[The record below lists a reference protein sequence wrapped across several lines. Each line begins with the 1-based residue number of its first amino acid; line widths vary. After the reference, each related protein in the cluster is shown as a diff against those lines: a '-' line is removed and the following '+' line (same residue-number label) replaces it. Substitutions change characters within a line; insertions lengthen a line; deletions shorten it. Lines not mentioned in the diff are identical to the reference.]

1 MQRLVFGDFVRF
13 ITQAQLDRADVDFV
27 VFFWFVEL
35 GQIGELCLGETL
47 RSGHRPRLADSVLCA
62 DHRGAGHEAASE
74 LCENAVPASPLI
86 DHDLVCRRVLVRDKD
101 VVFVKGI
108 FEASEG
114 LGALFAERGGE
125 LIISAPLSRVRELD
139 ELLTDL
145 QHELQAEVSHL
156 PLPTVP

>member
-1 MQRLVFGDFVRF
+1 VERLVLGHF
-13 ITQAQLDRADVDFV
+13 IGLIPEAQLEKTDVDFV
-27 VFFWFVEL
+27 ALFRFV
-35 GQIGELCLGETL
+35 QIWQIEAVWL
-47 RSGHRPRLADSVLCA
+47 RQLRGGWHPWRVADSVPRA
-62 DHRGAGHEAASE
+62 DRKHAGQGRANG
-74 LCENAVPASPLI
+74 LCENAVPVSPLI

-125 LIISAPLSRVRELD
+125 LIISAPLSRERELD
-139 ELLTDL
+139 ELLNDL
-145 QHELQAEVSHL
+145 QHELQAVVSHL

>member
-1 MQRLVFGDFVRF
+1 M
-13 ITQAQLDRADVDFV
+13 
-27 VFFWFVEL
+27 
-35 GQIGELCLGETL
+35 
-47 RSGHRPRLADSVLCA
+47 
-62 DHRGAGHEAASE
+62 E
-74 LCENAVPASPLI
+74 LCELALAVAALI
-86 DHDLVCRRVLVRDKD
+86 DSDLVCRKVVVRDKD

-145 QHELQAEVSHL
+145 QIELQAEVRPHS
-156 PLPTVP
+156 P